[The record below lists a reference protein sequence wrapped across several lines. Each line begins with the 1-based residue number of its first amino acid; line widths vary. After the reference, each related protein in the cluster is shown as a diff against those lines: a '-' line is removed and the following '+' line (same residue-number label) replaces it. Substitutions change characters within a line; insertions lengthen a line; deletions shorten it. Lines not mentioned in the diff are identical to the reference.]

1 MDFKTLK
8 LSSMLRPKK
17 SLGQHFLNDEVI
29 AERIVG
35 SLTFHGSYSNVLE
48 IGPGMGVLTKILL
61 KKKEFETLVNELRSK
76 HEQQGFA
83 ALEEI
88 RLSVRALLFFVLGYW
103 FFNLTPVLSW
113 VRQKALPLISGLRW
127 NGASRV
133 EETER

>member
-1 MDFKTLK
+1 LKTPIDNFFSR
-8 LSSMLRPKK
+8 LSSRWQKRTIK
-17 SLGQHFLNDEVI
+17 
-29 AERIVG
+29 
-35 SLTFHGSYSNVLE
+35 
-48 IGPGMGVLTKILL
+48 